1 MIQVPEIFQSPIII
15 NLLVLIILI
24 LTFSYLQLFF
34 VRLRMQR
41 RQSSQEKFK
50 EDADVI
56 QGVIFPYNKNEYRKL
71 VSEYFKSQEAS

>member
-1 MIQVPEIFQSPIII
+1 
-15 NLLVLIILI
+15 
-24 LTFSYLQLFF
+24 
-34 VRLRMQR
+34 MQR